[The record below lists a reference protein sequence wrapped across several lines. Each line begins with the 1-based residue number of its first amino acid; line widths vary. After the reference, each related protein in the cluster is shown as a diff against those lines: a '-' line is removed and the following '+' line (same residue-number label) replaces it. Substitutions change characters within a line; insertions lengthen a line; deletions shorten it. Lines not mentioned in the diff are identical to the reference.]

1 MESVF
6 FYVLM
11 VTEIIE
17 TDAFFHFATLCRLV
31 RILRGQS
38 FFSPYKRSNF
48 RAIHIVFL
56 PSIISKFKSKA
67 ENSETELKISY
78 FRCNLVITI
87 FTLAKLKFMAIFY
100 NPNSFEMVW
109 SKMDGVQLNKSKT
122 GRIIVMANLDIL
134 S

>member
-17 TDAFFHFATLCRLV
+17 TDALFHFATLCRLF
-31 RILRGQS
+31 RTIRGQS

-56 PSIISKFKSKA
+56 PPPLFRSSNQRRKIPRR
-67 ENSETELKISY
+67 ELKISY

-87 FTLAKLKFMAIFY
+87 FTLAGLKFMAIFY
-100 NPNSFEMVW
+100 NPNSFEMV
-109 SKMDGVQLNKSKT
+109 
-122 GRIIVMANLDIL
+122 
-134 S
+134 